1 MRWPNIDQSRWAKAE
16 AMALLDIEHLAF
28 HVAGQAVLADVAM
41 TVGEREIHALARR
54 QRHRKNHARLPADG
68 LRWLYA
74 NRGPDAISRPGF
86 RFDLCQSGP
95 LVGNQLP
102 VVLNRRVRWWQACR
116 ALNC

>member
-54 QRHRKNHARLPADG
+54 
-68 LRWLYA
+68 
-74 NRGPDAISRPGF
+74 
-86 RFDLCQSGP
+86 
-95 LVGNQLP
+95 
-102 VVLNRRVRWWQACR
+102 
-116 ALNC
+116 